1 MCATSL
7 NAREKKIAI
16 EAWLLA
22 KRSHDTLSSA
32 WAASKE
38 KVRLAENDDEAKEY
52 WAKFEGVRAQY
63 ALIDKIAQQKEQ
75 LARKWRPS
83 KVINIDDDEEDSARG
98 YNDATESSPEAVEI
112 RNIHPQK
119 SVQTSDDMSTGFQAS
134 TSALLRLGLDKTVGL
149 DAISGSASSVSG
161 HRKKQG
167 TKRRAEEIEDDPLS
181 IKKTS
186 SKQVCSAATNKRA
199 TAETSWEPEKP
210 ASPRKVFMRIPDQ
223 KKRQKSLD

>member
-1 MCATSL
+1 MPDRDNLIHKALMCATSL

-38 KVRLAENDDEAKEY
+38 KVQLAENDDEAKEY

-75 LARKWRPS
+75 LAQKWRPS
-83 KVINIDDDEEDSARG
+83 KVIYIDDDEEDSARG

-112 RNIHPQK
+112 RNMNPQK
-119 SVQTSDDMSTGFQAS
+119 SMQTSDEMSVGRKTYP
-134 TSALLRLGLDKTVGL
+134 SAIPQLSLDELLRSTVS
-149 DAISGSASSVSG
+149 IRR

-186 SKQVCSAATNKRA
+186 SKQ
-199 TAETSWEPEKP
+199 EPEKP

>member
-1 MCATSL
+1 MPDRDNLIHKALMCATSL

-38 KVRLAENDDEAKEY
+38 KVQLAENDDEAKEY

-75 LARKWRPS
+75 LARKWRPAE
-83 KVINIDDDEEDSARG
+83 VINIDADVGDSSRGDGAR
-98 YNDATESSPEAVEI
+98 DKATEEASTEAVEV
-112 RNIHPQK
+112 RNIDQQK
-119 SVQTSDDMSTGFQAS
+119 PVQTSDDISAGFQAS
-134 TSALLRLGLDKTVGL
+134 TADLLQLGLDEIL
-149 DAISGSASSVSG
+149 GSPVSVRG
-161 HRKKQG
+161 RRRKQG
-167 TKRRAEEIEDDPLS
+167 IKRRAEEIEDDPLS
-181 IKKTS
+181 VKKTS
-186 SKQVCSAATNKRA
+186 SKQ
-199 TAETSWEPEKP
+199 EPEKP
-210 ASPRKVFMRIPDQ
+210 ASPKKVFMRIPDQ